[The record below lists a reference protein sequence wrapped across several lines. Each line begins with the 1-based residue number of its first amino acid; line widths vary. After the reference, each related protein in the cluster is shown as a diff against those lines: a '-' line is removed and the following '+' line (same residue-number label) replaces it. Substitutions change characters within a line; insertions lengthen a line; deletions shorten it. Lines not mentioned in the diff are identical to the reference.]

1 MKNEASQAV
10 VQRFY
15 DEVFTQKKMAV
26 LNDEMDM
33 MLSTP
38 KSSN

>member
-1 MKNEASQAV
+1 MHNRVNQAV

-26 LNDEMDM
+26 LNELFD
-33 MLSTP
+33 SQSRRP
-38 KSSN
+38 